1 MKNAKA
7 AISGHRVGGRGG
19 GGVKSLRTGCEVGWK
34 NKINDRTRK
43 LAIYQLGGTTDRK
56 LLSCLVDFGH

>member
-7 AISGHRVGGRGG
+7 AISGHRVGGRE